1 MEGGNDMVRKLL
13 SIPERQD
20 KALNEMAK
28 KLGISFGELMRRII
42 DEYIKK
48 NWKEEGE
55 WKACLIKKKR

>member
-48 NWKEEGE
+48 NWEEE
-55 WKACLIKKKR
+55 